1 MEIGYGSPV
10 RIDAIW
16 RYPVKSLGGER
27 LESADVDERGI
38 EFDRA
43 WSIFDPA
50 TDLTLTARREPR
62 LLFLTATIVDGR
74 PRITTEQGDDLS
86 SDEAL
91 GAWLGRPVELRSVSD
106 GPGTFE
112 NPVDVDNE
120 TDWIQWQSAGLSFH
134 DGRST
139 VSFVSRSSMRVWDER
154 RFRINL
160 VVDEPGDD
168 DAIGQLSVGSA
179 ALTVRKPIERCV
191 MVTRA
196 QPGIE
201 RDLQVLKTIIRERD
215 NKLGVG
221 ATVSQSGRIA
231 VGDDVRQITA

>member
-1 MEIGYGSPV
+1 V
-10 RIDAIW
+10 RVVDIW
-16 RYPVKSLGGER
+16 RFPVKSVGGEQ
-27 LESADVDERGI
+27 LAVAAVDERGI

-50 TDLTLTARREPR
+50 TELTLTARREPQ
-62 LLFLTATIVDGR
+62 LLFLSATVVDSR
-74 PRITTEQGDDLS
+74 PRITTEQGDDVSADSALS
-86 SDEAL
+86 
-91 GAWLGRPVELRSVSD
+91 AWLGRPVELRSVAD

-112 NPVDVDNE
+112 NPLDIDNE
-120 TDWIQWQSAGLSFH
+120 TDWMQWQSAGLSFH
-134 DGRST
+134 DSRAT
-139 VSFVSRSSMRVWDER
+139 VSFVSRNSLRDWDPR

-160 VVDEPGDD
+160 VLDEAGDD
-168 DAIGQLSVGSA
+168 ELTGEVSVGAVTLS
-179 ALTVRKPIERCV
+179 VRKPIERCV

-221 ATVSQSGRIA
+221 ATVTRSGQIA
-231 VGDDVRQITA
+231 IGDDVRPITA